1 MLPVFANVAVCAA
14 VAVPIGL
21 LGKLRPA
28 GVKLTTGAIA
38 LPLRPM
44 LWGAPATSSAMAM
57 VPLREPPGD
66 GVNVTE
72 RVHLPAADKLV
83 PQSSVSAKSPVMVID
98 EIESGALPMFRTT
111 TVWGWLL
118 VPII

>member
-1 MLPVFANVAVCAA
+1 GLCAHCS
-14 VAVPIGL
+14 
-21 LGKLRPA
+21 RA
-28 GVKLTTGAIA
+28 GHTLTTGAIA
-38 LPLRPM
+38 LPLRLM
-44 LWGAPATSSAMAM
+44 LWGAPAPSSAMTM
-57 VPLREPPGD
+57 VPLRDPPAD

-72 RVHLPAADKLV
+72 RVQLPAADKLV

-98 EIESGALPMFRTT
+98 EIESGALPMSRTT